1 MQQLAEESDDENP
14 KPSRSASSML
24 PLAPSR
30 LPAFPWPPRP
40 LGAPSPALSLLV
52 SLRLSLSICIS
63 LSLSRANSLFLSG
76 SRCFFDVSTKAT
88 DEVV

>member
-1 MQQLAEESDDENP
+1 MQQLAEESDDANP

-30 LPAFPWPPRP
+30 LPASPWPPRP

-63 LSLSRANSLFLSG
+63 LSRANSLFLSG